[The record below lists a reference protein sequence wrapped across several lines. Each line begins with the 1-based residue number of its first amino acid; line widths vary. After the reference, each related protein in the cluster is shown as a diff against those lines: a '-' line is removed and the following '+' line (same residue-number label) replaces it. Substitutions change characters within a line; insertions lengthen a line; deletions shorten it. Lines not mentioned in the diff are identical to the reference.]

1 MALIETQNLNYSF
14 KKGVPIIENLNL
26 KVDKGSI
33 YGFLGPNG
41 AGKTTTIRLIL
52 SLLSSGKDAIKIF
65 GKPLNGNELNVFA
78 KTGALIET
86 PSMYGHLSGY
96 DNLEI
101 TRKLRGVSKERIN
114 IVLELVHLKDAA
126 NKKAKN
132 YSLGMKQRL
141 GLAMALLSEPELL
154 ILDEPVNGLDPNGI
168 IETRELLKE
177 LNQNYGTTI
186 FLSSHLLSEIEKM
199 ATHVGIIHKG
209 KMMFQGSTE
218 ELLSLKERNAI
229 LKIETNNNEKAF
241 NILKNNFSVQVN
253 GNFLTIPFN
262 QKQETA
268 DINRLLISND
278 IDVYRLSSEAADLE
292 NVFLEITENKV
303 L

>member
-1 MALIETQNLNYSF
+1 MPIIETQNLNYSF
-14 KKGVPIIENLNL
+14 KKGVPIIDNLNL
-26 KVDKGSI
+26 KVEKGSI

-52 SLLSSGKDAIKIF
+52 GLLSSEKDTIKIF
-65 GKPLNGNELNVFA
+65 GQSLHGNELNVFA
-78 KTGALIET
+78 RTGALIET

-101 TRKLRGVSKERIN
+101 TRKLRNVSKDRIN
-114 IVLELVHLKDAA
+114 TVLELVHLKDTA

-141 GLAMALLSEPELL
+141 GLAMALLSEPELI

-177 LNQNYGTTI
+177 LNKKYGTTI

-199 ATHVGIIHKG
+199 ATHIGIIHKG

-218 ELLSLKERNAI
+218 ELLSLKEKNAV

-241 NILKNNFSVQVN
+241 NILKNNFSVQIT

-268 DINRLLISND
+268 IINRKLIDND
-278 IDVYRLSSEAADLE
+278 IDVYHISSETADLE
-292 NVFLEITENKV
+292 NVFLEITEN
-303 L
+303 